1 MIDAILS
8 KYLSPSWRSTLGGI
22 ASMCLGLGAAA
33 NELLAGHWPS
43 LESMGL
49 ISMGFTML
57 FVRDEKVSSE
67 KAGAK

>member
-1 MIDAILS
+1 LIDAILC

-22 ASMCLGLGAAA
+22 ASMCLGIGAAA

-43 LESMGL
+43 NESLGL
-49 ISMGFTML
+49 IALGFTML